1 VTTGKLKGNDHRLD
15 IPWPGP
21 FDLSPAGSQPPA
33 GFGGQ
38 ARPTGRRALIRVRT
52 PGDQCPTGSST
63 GSAGRRRRPSSRQAP
78 VPPPG
83 AGARLVLDVGPRQH
97 RAKGGIELP
106 ARREVVVEGAQL
118 LWPQRGPTSTV
129 MLGLAWYRR
138 GGSSLWNSALQVDQQ
153 PGPSTSSRS
162 QVSRSSVQIAR
173 TTWWSITS
181 WIANLASGPPSVP
194 WEALLVAQLQAGS
207 GGRWRVG
214 WPHFLVAPLHS
225 STCRR
230 GNRSDAAKLVRSGCS
245 LHPTATRVRRRP
257 GRVHRRPARERRRDG
272 CGHQRPGP
280 AHRRCGRAGQRLA
293 RARPG
298 HLGFGQGCGASGQP
312 GLGRLQRLFGLRARA
327 SAARTR
333 ASSSALAA
341 TRSRWT
347 SWTSSWATSA
357 SLRDDDRTRPAG
369 GGTPG
374 RT

>member
-1 VTTGKLKGNDHRLD
+1 MELGAPGRPATGPEHQQPVTGQLLIGPDRPDDLVVDHLLD
-15 IPWPGP
+15 REPG
-21 FDLSPAGSQPPA
+21 Q
-33 GFGGQ
+33 
-38 ARPTGRRALIRVRT
+38 RPTLGTLGGV
-52 PGDQCPTGSST
+52 
-63 GSAGRRRRPSSRQAP
+63 AG
-78 VPPPG
+78 
-83 AGARLVLDVGPRQH
+83 
-97 RAKGGIELP
+97 
-106 ARREVVVEGAQL
+106 
-118 LWPQRGPTSTV
+118 GPT
-129 MLGLAWYRR
+129 A
-138 GGSSLWNSALQVDQQ
+138 
-153 PGPSTSSRS
+153 
-162 QVSRSSVQIAR
+162 
-173 TTWWSITS
+173 
-181 WIANLASGPPSVP
+181 
-194 WEALLVAQLQAGS
+194 AGS